1 MATPSNQ
8 LQNSMNGK
16 KSLNDLKDTFSRGN
30 IDVDEIK
37 SELQHGVS
45 IAADKAQ
52 EYAKSATS
60 FARKNPLYVALG
72 VAGIGLL
79 VGGLVALRKR
89 K

>member
-16 KSLNDLKDTFSRGN
+16 KSLNDLKDTFSKN
-30 IDVDEIK
+30 IDVDEIT
-37 SELQHGVS
+37 SELQHGAS
-45 IAADKAQ
+45 IVADKTQ
-52 EYAKSATS
+52 EYAKSAVS
-60 FARKNPLYVALG
+60 FARKNPFYVALG